1 MTEYHSVD
9 MRLKIL
15 MMIMLVMH
23 IEQDDTVLYM
33 GKTGMVMFVVETN
46 VGGMTA
52 DVVDKLTC
60 SSDIM
65 QPRQVDLMSNENL
78 SLDRLSRRQFSS
90 VYTAA
95 VLDRYPTGITFTYL
109 KSRAL
114 VDIVLY
120 TCRYLTAL
128 HIYYT
133 KEMDLFD
140 FISHS
145 DPTKVW
151 IREQNLVDRKV
162 NLLKI
167 TEGRTILL
175 DPTVTAA
182 PRDSDDSIDKMF
194 DEGNDANQEHSVGK
208 DDEVLEEVSAE
219 KAKKNQKMKMTK
231 GVSGFVYPP
240 KKLRDDHQSLPPLTG
255 RKSFSALRGM
265 VPEGYAIPSDVA
277 ESLVTAFMTP
287 VYDVV
292 FVDSVSRLNLQT
304 RPPHVRYVVSSDS
317 SHYSGSYFET
327 ASLVRSVVDVPVVM
341 LFITTTVDANVATG
355 SKAKD
360 APKDFEH
367 IGDSASA
374 GGVDADAANISK
386 MKKPSTSSYSFKAS
400 QSLDTGIMH
409 RVYVPRWN
417 VTNDSVLDD
426 PYVCLGAEVTTR
438 AEHTLERKSELE
450 DICAE
455 QATLLSDKDG
465 KINHLMSLLS
475 LKEVE
480 AAEAISLRSQLS
492 MVEAADAAKGTELK
506 DLKEKNFSLKGEKN
520 VLSERVE
527 ALESMA
533 ASKEVELV
541 SLSSQVVNLT
551 ADLFG
556 FQLSHGELNYKV
568 VSLEY
573 ERDFLAT
580 QKNSLESAFELFKE
594 QLEKMQDKQVG
605 VLSDRRWIL
614 SRGLRLVLEKCL
626 SSPEYLLVMGEAIGH
641 AINKG
646 IHDGLAVGIEHGIA
660 GRSITDV
667 TAFNP
672 FAESDYIAAIN
683 TLQGVSFSLLAQLEA
698 NKDASMVDIM
708 DLIRLEGP
716 ATETSKAH
724 QLQPSLNQLMIPIYR
739 LGINY
744 SPTVSYGFHSLLVE
758 PLSVRNLSGEVSSLM
773 DFTIA
778 ATTAFST
785 TFAQSDLVPVALL
798 IEVPPSPKVVFE
810 EEELDTTPEHFPAL

>member
-1 MTEYHSVD
+1 MAPVCYGKPLDSIKNWKDHFFWVD
-9 MRLKIL
+9 STAFPLFVSLK
-15 MMIMLVMH
+15 
-23 IEQDDTVLYM
+23 
-33 GKTGMVMFVVETN
+33 K
-46 VGGMTA
+46 
-52 DVVDKLTC
+52 
-60 SSDIM
+60 
-65 QPRQVDLMSNENL
+65 
-78 SLDRLSRRQFSS
+78 
-90 VYTAA
+90 
-95 VLDRYPTGITFTYL
+95 
-109 KSRAL
+109 
-114 VDIVLY
+114 
-120 TCRYLTAL
+120 
-128 HIYYT
+128 
-133 KEMDLFD
+133 MDLFD
-140 FISHS
+140 FICHS
-145 DPTKVW
+145 DPTKVR
-151 IREQNLVDRKV
+151 IGEQNLIDWEV
-162 NLLKI
+162 NLLKM

-175 DPTVTAA
+175 DPPVTAA
-182 PRDSDDSIDKMF
+182 LRDSDDSIDKMF

-208 DDEVLEEVSAE
+208 DDEVLEEVGAE
-219 KAKKNQKMKMTK
+219 KAKKKQKTKMTK

-287 VYDVV
+287 VYDVGL
-292 FVDSVSRLNLQT
+292 VDSVSGLNLQT
-304 RPPHVRYVVSSDS
+304 RPPIY
-317 SHYSGSYFET
+317 
-327 ASLVRSVVDVPVVM
+327 VVDVLVVT
-341 LFITTTVDANVATG
+341 LFVTTTVDANVATG

-374 GGVDADAANISK
+374 GGVNADAANISK
-386 MKKPSTSSYSFKAS
+386 LKKPSTSSYSFKAS

-426 PYVCLGAEVTTR
+426 PYVCLGEEVTTR

-506 DLKEKNFSLKGEKN
+506 DLKENNFSLKGEKN

-527 ALESMA
+527 ALESVA

-573 ERDFLAT
+573 KRDFLAT
-580 QKNSLESAFELFKE
+580 QKNSLESAFELFKQ
-594 QLEKMQDKQVG
+594 QLEKMQEKQVG
-605 VLSDRRWIL
+605 VLSDRVAAIDFDLIEMVLYMDAEFYPRYLTTIAEQRWIL

-626 SSPEYLLVMGEAIGH
+626 SSSEYLLVMGKAIGH
-641 AINKG
+641 AIDKSM
-646 IHDGLAVGIEHGIA
+646 HDGLAVGIEHRIA

-667 TAFNP
+667 AAFNP

-708 DLIRLEGP
+708 DLIRLEGEA
-716 ATETSKAH
+716 ATR
-724 QLQPSLNQLMIPIYR
+724 LLSLMDSIL
-739 LGINY
+739 
-744 SPTVSYGFHSLLVE
+744 LLVE
-758 PLSVRNLSGEVSSLM
+758 PLSTRNLSGEASSLT

-810 EEELDTTPEHFPAL
+810 EEEELDTTPEHFPAL